1 MKILDMGSVKGR
13 NYLFIYEKKANLV
26 YEVASDMRFSHEHA
40 NHELW
45 IMKLP
50 RASVLVTP

>member
-1 MKILDMGSVKGR
+1 MKGR

-26 YEVASDMRFSHEHA
+26 YEVASDMRFGHELA
-40 NHELW
+40 NRELW